1 MIHNETG
8 MCSPA
13 VGENEIIEIMDGKDD
28 SQAAMADAAWA
39 KGYIATIYPGVVLN
53 EEQQSMFD
61 DLEKILEGGN
71 AQIL

>member
-1 MIHNETG
+1 
-8 MCSPA
+8 
-13 VGENEIIEIMDGKDD
+13 
-28 SQAAMADAAWA
+28 MADAAWA